1 MIKTDWVAVC
11 SHPMEF
17 FCRLCS
23 SLYRN
28 VKNEYKFFY
37 VGCKTKLVCQ
47 PRSVVALPSTYL
59 AVCQPRPVVSLPST
73 YLAVCQPRPVVSL
86 PSTYLAV
93 CQPRSVVSLP
103 STYLAVCQPRPVVS
117 LPSTYLAVC
126 QPRPVVSL
134 PSTYLAYLNFFH
146 KNFVLT
152 VQLFQ
157 ISAAAVVDSSTFLA
171 GAHRSY
177 DVRAVAYQNIRYK
190 LDGSKVI

>member
-47 PRSVVALPSTYL
+47 PRSVVA
-59 AVCQPRPVVSLPST
+59 
-73 YLAVCQPRPVVSL
+73 
-86 PSTYLAV
+86 
-93 CQPRSVVSLP
+93 
-103 STYLAVCQPRPVVS
+103 

>member
-47 PRSVVALPSTYL
+47 PRSVVA
-59 AVCQPRPVVSLPST
+59 LPST